1 MQQPIVLSVLETGVD
16 RNVVKTVIERRL
28 RETGKGDEKLDKM
41 VHGRLL
47 KYLKYALYLCA
58 CLSAFQPYFTSV
70 AVCFYLNFMT
80 SNTLNQFNIYFQIR
94 LDPLINTTS

>member
-1 MQQPIVLSVLETGVD
+1 M
-16 RNVVKTVIERRL
+16 N
-28 RETGKGDEKLDKM
+28 KM

-80 SNTLNQFNIYFQIR
+80 SNTLNQFNIYFQIH

>member
-1 MQQPIVLSVLETGVD
+1 M
-16 RNVVKTVIERRL
+16 N
-28 RETGKGDEKLDKM
+28 KM

-58 CLSAFQPYFTSV
+58 SLSAFQPYFTSV

-80 SNTLNQFNIYFQIR
+80 SNTLNQFNIYFQIH